1 MHQVE
6 KNLEQEKTA
15 FEPQMQAYLESE
27 DYTKLQ
33 ENLRKAEDEDE
44 YKNDTD
50 PEGFFAYKRLLDG
63 ELDLTDW
70 VEQVCRLNTHPELNA
85 KAIPAFL
92 TKNKILPALKSA
104 ICLKENHPNHPKTAG
119 ALVKLFKKWLSLSDE
134 EK

>member
-50 PEGFFAYKRLLDG
+50 PEGFFAYKKLVSQPTLLLFG
-63 ELDLTDW
+63 LT
-70 VEQVCRLNTHPELNA
+70 CH
-85 KAIPAFL
+85 
-92 TKNKILPALKSA
+92 
-104 ICLKENHPNHPKTAG
+104 
-119 ALVKLFKKWLSLSDE
+119 
-134 EK
+134 